1 VLKSEKSVVQKGS
14 SDIFTTKTH
23 KTMAK
28 LKIGDRVRNV
38 GCTDDSYV
46 KIGAIGSIAHQV
58 GDSLFIEW
66 DDEKDVGPLWRKY
79 MVKNGG
85 VGICVDADFLE
96 LVTEENYDPQE
107 QQKVSDDGFKKA
119 FKDAFHNTPLQFVPS
134 PQPLTKREQFAMAA
148 MQGLL
153 ARGSIESSMVT
164 KRAVH
169 YADQLLAD
177 LERIK

>member
-1 VLKSEKSVVQKGS
+1 MEKFKV
-14 SDIFTTKTH
+14 
-23 KTMAK
+23 
-28 LKIGDRVRNV
+28 GDRVRNA
-38 GCTDDSYV
+38 GCVDFSYV
-46 KIGAIGSIAHQV
+46 KLGAVGSIV
-58 GDSLFIEW
+58 DSGFGSPLIEW
-66 DDEKDVGPLWRKY
+66 DNEKDVGPLWRKY

-148 MQGLL
+148 MQGIL
-153 ARGSIESSMVT
+153 ANESMRV
-164 KRAVH
+164 RLEANNGM
-169 YADQLLAD
+169 YASVGLAEQSVIAAD
-177 LERIK
+177 ALIAELNKKPE